1 MKTPFAFGYYPGKV
15 QAAANITLHSLV
27 ACLLPGFRSV
37 ALKQKVHILNDVP
50 AGFCVTTDE
59 TLLSTLIRKLFSS
72 IIDRSNNSCITV
84 TAKRYRNIILIH
96 LKDTN
101 KFNWT
106 PDSTWEQLNP
116 LAEKLGGCI
125 VANPAD
131 RASVTFSFR
140 CLSAAA

>member
-1 MKTPFAFGYYPGKV
+1 MQTLFAFGYPGKV
-15 QAAANITLHSLV
+15 QAAAKITLHTLV
-27 ACLLPGFRSV
+27 DCLLPGFRSV
-37 ALKQKVHILNDVP
+37 SLKQKVHILNDVP
-50 AGFCVTTDE
+50 GGFYFTTDE
-59 TLLSTLIRKLFSS
+59 TLLSALISKLFSL
-72 IIDRSNNSCITV
+72 IIGSSNNSCIKV
-84 TAKRYRNIILIH
+84 TAVRYRNIILLH

-140 CLSAAA
+140 CLSTAA